1 MNGAESLVQSLL
13 AAGIDTCFANPGT
26 SEMHFVS
33 ALDRHPGMRCVLGLF
48 EGVVTGAADGY
59 GRMMDKPAVTLLHCG
74 PGLTNGMANL
84 HNARRANTPVLNLI
98 GDQADSIVALDPPL
112 TADTTALARTLSVW
126 TRRSSDP
133 ARVAAD
139 AMEGVRASMEAPGV
153 ASLILPSDAAWT
165 EGGQIAAY
173 LPPAAPTGPTGL
185 AVDRAA
191 AMLRNGKK
199 TVLLL
204 SNRALRE
211 APLDIAGRIAH
222 KTGARLMTL
231 SQIPRLQAGLGRQP
245 IERIPYNVDLS
256 IKALAGVEQIIQ
268 IGAREP
274 VNFFAYPDKPN
285 TPMPEGCEC
294 LMVTRP
300 DQDHLMALEA
310 IAQAVE
316 ARDAA
321 PRAQRPDHGTLSGA
335 PTPELLGAVIN
346 QTLPEN
352 AIIVDE
358 SVSYGRALLPSFWTA
373 APHDYL
379 HLNGG
384 SIGLGIPMAT
394 GAAVACPDRRVV
406 ALQADG
412 SALYTVQGLWT
423 QAREG
428 LNVTTIILSNRR
440 YAILQGEMTAVGAN
454 LGPAAQE
461 LFTLDRPA
469 TDWLSIAKGFGIP
482 ATRAENIET
491 LVTQINRA
499 NATPGPSLIELMI

>member
-1 MNGAESLVQSLL
+1 MNGAQALVQSLL

-26 SEMHFVS
+26 SEMHFVA
-33 ALDRHPGMRCVLGLF
+33 ALDQHPGMRCVLGLF

-59 GRMMDKPAVTLLHCG
+59 GRMLDKPAVTLLHCG

-126 TRRSSDP
+126 TRRSNDP

-153 ASLILPSDAAWT
+153 ASLILPSDAAWS
-165 EGGQIAAY
+165 EGGQIAPY
-173 LPPAAPTGPTGL
+173 LPPAPLTGPTGL

-191 AMLRNGKK
+191 QMLTNGKK

-211 APLDIAGRIAH
+211 APLDIAGRIAY

-231 SQIPRLQAGLGRQP
+231 SQIPRLQAGLGRVP

-256 IKALAGVEQIIQ
+256 IQALQGVEQIIQ

-274 VNFFAYPDKPN
+274 VNFFAYPDKLN
-285 TPMPEGCEC
+285 TPMPAGCTC
-294 LMVTRP
+294 HMVTRP
-300 DQDHLMALEA
+300 DQDHLSALEA
-310 IAQAVE
+310 IAQMLGATDRPPLPS
-316 ARDAA
+316 A
-321 PRAQRPDHGTLSGA
+321 PDHGTLTGA
-335 PTPELLGAVIN
+335 PTPERLGAAIQ

-352 AIIVDE
+352 AIVVDE
-358 SVSYGRALLPSFWTA
+358 SVSYGRALLPSFWSA

-394 GAAVACPDRRVV
+394 GAATACPDRRVV

-412 SALYTVQGLWT
+412 SALYTLQGLWT
-423 QAREG
+423 QARES
-428 LNVTTIILSNRR
+428 LNVTTVILSNRR
-440 YAILQGEMTAVGAN
+440 YAILQGEMTAVGATQ
-454 LGPAAQE
+454 GPAAAE
-461 LFTLDRPA
+461 LFSLDAPA
-469 TDWLSIAKGFGIP
+469 PDWLSLARGFGIP
-482 ATRAENIET
+482 ATRADTVEALVQQLNI
-491 LVTQINRA
+491 A
-499 NATPGPSLIELMI
+499 NATAGPSLIELMI

>member
-1 MNGAESLVQSLL
+1 MNGAEALVQSLL
-13 AAGIDTCFANPGT
+13 NAGIDTCFANPGT
-26 SEMHFVS
+26 SEMHFVA

-98 GDQADSIVALDPPL
+98 GDQADSIMALDPPL
-112 TADTTALARTLSVW
+112 TADTTALAQTLSVW
-126 TRRSSDP
+126 TRRSNDP
-133 ARVAAD
+133 ARVSAD
-139 AMEGVRASMEAPGV
+139 AMEGIRASMEGPGV

-191 AMLRNGKK
+191 QMLTNGKK

-211 APLDIAGRIAH
+211 APLEIAGRIAH

-231 SQIPRLQAGLGRQP
+231 SQIPRLQAGRGRVP

-256 IKALAGVEQIIQ
+256 IKALAGTEQIIQ

-274 VNFFAYPDKPN
+274 VNFFAYPGKPN
-285 TPMPEGCEC
+285 TPMPEGCTC
-294 LMVTRP
+294 HMVTRP
-300 DQDHLMALEA
+300 DQNHLAALEA
-310 IAQAVE
+310 IAQAVG
-316 ARDAA
+316 AKSNA
-321 PRAQRPDHGTLSGA
+321 PQPETPDHGILTGR
-335 PTPELLGAVIN
+335 PTPELLGAAIQ

-358 SVSYGRALLPSFWTA
+358 SVSYGRALLSAFSTA

-394 GAAVACPDRRVV
+394 GAATACPDRRVI

-412 SALYTVQGLWT
+412 SALYTLQGLWT
-423 QAREG
+423 QARESM
-428 LNVTTIILSNRR
+428 NVTTIILSNSS
-440 YAILQGEMTAVGAN
+440 YAILQGEMKAVGATMGN
-454 LGPAAQE
+454 AADE
-461 LFTLDRPA
+461 LFNLDRPA
-469 TDWLSIAKGFGIP
+469 PDWLSLAKGFGIP
-482 ATRAENIET
+482 ATRADTIET
-491 LVTQINRA
+491 LIEQINRA
-499 NATPGPSLIELMI
+499 NATSGPSLIELVI

>member
-1 MNGAESLVQSLL
+1 MNGAEALVQSLL
-13 AAGIDTCFANPGT
+13 NAGIDTCFANPGT
-26 SEMHFVS
+26 SEMHFVA

-59 GRMMDKPAVTLLHCG
+59 GRMMDKPAVTLMHCG

-98 GDQADSIVALDPPL
+98 GDQADSIVAEDPPL
-112 TADTTALARTLSVW
+112 TADTTALAQTLSVW
-126 TRRSSDP
+126 TRRSHDP

-139 AMEGVRASMEAPGV
+139 AMEGLRASLESPGV

-165 EGGQIAAY
+165 EGGQLAPA

-191 AMLRNGKK
+191 QMLTNGRK

-211 APLDIAGRIAH
+211 APLELAGRIAH

-231 SQIPRLQAGLGRQP
+231 SQIPRLQAGLGRVP

-256 IKALAGVEQIIQ
+256 IKALAGTEQIIQ
-268 IGAREP
+268 IGARTP
-274 VNFFAYPDKPN
+274 VNFFAYPGKPN
-285 TPMPEGCEC
+285 TPMPQGCTC
-294 LMVTRP
+294 HLVTRP
-300 DQDHLMALEA
+300 DQDHMAALDA
-310 IAQAVE
+310 IAQAVG
-316 ARDAA
+316 AKTDA
-321 PRAQRPDHGTLSGA
+321 PRPDVPDHGPLTGR
-335 PTPELLGAVIN
+335 PTPELLGAAIQ

-358 SVSYGRALLPSFWTA
+358 SVSYGRALLPAFWTA

-384 SIGLGIPMAT
+384 SIGLGIPMAA
-394 GAAVACPDRRVV
+394 GAATACPDRRVV

-412 SALYTVQGLWT
+412 SALYTLQGLWT

-428 LNVTTIILSNRR
+428 LNVTTIVLSNRS
-440 YAILQGEMTAVGAN
+440 YAILQGEMTAVGATM
-454 LGPAAQE
+454 GAAAHD

-469 TDWLSIAKGFGIP
+469 PDWQSLARGFGIP
-482 ATRAENIET
+482 ATRAQTIET
-491 LVTQINRA
+491 LITQINRA
-499 NATPGPSLIELMI
+499 NATPGPSLIELLI

>member
-126 TRRSSDP
+126 TRRSNSS

-139 AMEGVRASMEAPGV
+139 AMEGIRASMEGPGV

-165 EGGQIAAY
+165 EGGQIAAF

-211 APLDIAGRIAH
+211 APLEIAGRIAH

-231 SQIPRLQAGLGRQP
+231 SQIPRLQAGAGRQP

-256 IKALAGVEQIIQ
+256 IKALEGVEQIIQ

-300 DQDHLMALEA
+300 DQDHIAALDA
-310 IAQAVE
+310 IASAVGASE
-316 ARDAA
+316 AA
-321 PRAQRPDHGTLSGA
+321 PRPDRPDHGRLTGA
-335 PTPELLGAVIN
+335 PTPELLGAAIN
-346 QTLPEN
+346 QNLPEN

-428 LNVTTIILSNRR
+428 LNITTVILSNRR

-461 LFTLDRPA
+461 LFNLDRPA
-469 TDWLSIAKGFGIP
+469 TDWQSIAKGFGIP
-482 ATRAENIET
+482 ATQATDMESFVDQ
-491 LVTQINRA
+491 LNRA

>member
-1 MNGAESLVQSLL
+1 MNGAEALVQSLL
-13 AAGIDTCFANPGT
+13 RAGIDTCFANPGT
-26 SEMHFVS
+26 SEMHFVA

-98 GDQADSIVALDPPL
+98 GDQADTIVALDPPL
-112 TADTTALARTLSVW
+112 TADTTALAQTLSVW
-126 TRRSSDP
+126 TRRSNDAS
-133 ARVAAD
+133 RVSAD
-139 AMEGVRASMEAPGV
+139 AMEGVRASMEGPGV
-153 ASLILPSDAAWT
+153 ASLILPSDAAWS
-165 EGGQIAAY
+165 EGGQIADY

-191 AMLRNGKK
+191 QMLTNGRK

-211 APLDIAGRIAH
+211 GPLELAGRIAH

-231 SQIPRLQAGLGRQP
+231 SQIPRLQAGRGRVP
-245 IERIPYNVDLS
+245 VERIPYNVDLS
-256 IKALAGVEQIIQ
+256 IKALEGVQQIIQ
-268 IGAREP
+268 IGARAP

-294 LMVTRP
+294 HMVTRP
-300 DQDHLMALEA
+300 DQDHLAALDA
-310 IAQAVE
+310 IAQAVGATE
-316 ARDAA
+316 NA
-321 PRAQRPDHGTLSGA
+321 PLPNAPDHGPLTGA
-335 PTPELLGAVIN
+335 PTPELLGAVIQ

-412 SALYTVQGLWT
+412 SALYTLQGLWT

-440 YAILQGEMTAVGAN
+440 YAILQGEMTAVGAQQ
-454 LGPAAQE
+454 GAAADE
-461 LFTLDRPA
+461 LFNLDRPA
-469 TDWLSIAKGFGIP
+469 PDWLSIAKGFGIP
-482 ATRAENIET
+482 ATRAETMET
-491 LVTQINRA
+491 LIDQINRA

>member
-13 AAGIDTCFANPGT
+13 TAGVDTCFANPGT

-112 TADTTALARTLSVW
+112 AADTTALARTLSVW

-133 ARVAAD
+133 SRVAAD
-139 AMEGVRASMEAPGV
+139 AMEGIRASMEAPGV
-153 ASLILPSDAAWT
+153 ASLILPSDAAWG
-165 EGGQIAAY
+165 EGGQIAAFQ
-173 LPPAAPTGPTGL
+173 PPANPAGPTVL

-191 AMLRNGKK
+191 QMLTNGKK

-211 APLDIAGRIAH
+211 APLKLAGRIAH
-222 KTGARLMTL
+222 RTGARLMTL

-256 IKALAGVEQIIQ
+256 IKTLEGVEQIIQ

-274 VNFFAYPDKPN
+274 VNFFAYPGKPN
-285 TPMPEGCEC
+285 TPMPEGCDC

-300 DQDHLMALEA
+300 DQDHLAALDA
-310 IAQAVE
+310 IAQAVQ
-316 ARDAA
+316 ANRDA
-321 PRAQRPDHGTLSGA
+321 PLPDHPDHGRITGA
-335 PTPELLGAVIN
+335 PTPELLGAAIN
-346 QTLPEN
+346 QNLPDN

-373 APHDYL
+373 KPHDYL

-394 GAAVACPDRRVV
+394 GAAIAAPGRRVV

-428 LNVTTIILSNRR
+428 LDITTVILSNRR

-454 LGPAAQE
+454 LGPAAQD
-461 LFTLDRPA
+461 LFNLDRPA
-469 TDWLSIAKGFGIP
+469 TDWQAIAKGFGIP
-482 ATRAENIET
+482 S
-491 LVTQINRA
+491 TQASDMESFTDQLNRA
-499 NATPGPSLIELMI
+499 NATPGPNLIELLI

>member
-98 GDQADSIVALDPPL
+98 GDQATSIVHMDPPL
-112 TADTTALARTLSVW
+112 SADTTALANTLSVW
-126 TRRSSDP
+126 TRRSTDP
-133 ARVAAD
+133 ARVATD

-153 ASLILPSDAAWT
+153 ASLILPSDAAWGD
-165 EGGQIAAY
+165 GGQIAAY
-173 LPPAAPTGPTGL
+173 LPPAPPTGPTGL

-191 AMLRNGKK
+191 QMLTNGKK

-211 APLDIAGRIAH
+211 GPLKIAGRIAH

-231 SQIPRLQAGLGRQP
+231 SQIPRLQAGLGRVP

-256 IKALAGVEQIIQ
+256 IKALDGVEQIIQ

-274 VNFFAYPDKPN
+274 VNFFAYPGKPN
-285 TPMPEGCEC
+285 VPMPEGCTC
-294 LMVTRP
+294 HMVTRP
-300 DQDHLMALEA
+300 DQDHMAALDA
-310 IAQAVE
+310 IAEAVKATE
-316 ARDAA
+316 DAPLPA
-321 PRAQRPDHGTLSGA
+321 APDHGTLSGA
-335 PTPELLGAVIN
+335 ISPEALGAAIN
-346 QTLPEN
+346 QNLPDN

-358 SVSYGRALLPSFWTA
+358 SVSYGRALLPSFSTA
-373 APHDYL
+373 KPHDYL

-394 GAAVACPDRRVV
+394 GAAVAAPGRRVV

-412 SALYTVQGLWT
+412 SALYTLQGLWT

-428 LNVTTIILSNRR
+428 LDVTTVILSNRR

-461 LFTLDRPA
+461 LFNLDRPA
-469 TDWLSIAKGFGIP
+469 TDWQSIAKGFGIP
-482 ATRAENIET
+482 ATQAADMES
-491 LVTQINRA
+491 LVDQLNRA
-499 NATPGPSLIELMI
+499 NATSGPQLIELMI

>member
-1 MNGAESLVQSLL
+1 MNGAEALVQSLL
-13 AAGIDTCFANPGT
+13 RAGIDTCFANPGT
-26 SEMHFVS
+26 SEMHFVA

-98 GDQADSIVALDPPL
+98 GDQADSIVAQDPPL

-126 TRRSSDP
+126 TRRSNDP

-139 AMEGVRASMEAPGV
+139 AMEGIRASIEAPGV

-165 EGGQIAAY
+165 EGGQIADY

-191 AMLRNGKK
+191 QMLTNGKK

-211 APLDIAGRIAH
+211 APLEIAGRIAH

-231 SQIPRLQAGLGRQP
+231 SQIPRLQAGRGRVP
-245 IERIPYNVDLS
+245 VERVPYNVDLS
-256 IKALAGVEQIIQ
+256 IKALAGTEQIIQ

-285 TPMPEGCEC
+285 TPMPDGCTC
-294 LMVTRP
+294 HMVTRP
-300 DQDHLMALEA
+300 DQDHMAALDA
-310 IAQAVE
+310 IAQALGATE
-316 ARDAA
+316 NA
-321 PRAQRPDHGTLSGA
+321 PLPDTPDYGTLTGA
-335 PTPELLGAVIN
+335 PTPELLGAAIQ

-352 AIIVDE
+352 AIIIDE
-358 SVSYGRALLPSFWTA
+358 SVSYGRALLPAFWTA

-412 SALYTVQGLWT
+412 SALYTLQGLWT

-440 YAILQGEMTAVGAN
+440 YAILQGEMTAVGA
-454 LGPAAQE
+454 LQGAAAEE

-469 TDWLSIAKGFGIP
+469 PDWLSIAKGFGIP
-482 ATRAENIET
+482 ATKAETMET
-491 LVTQINRA
+491 LIDQINRA
-499 NATPGPSLIELMI
+499 NATPGPSLIELCI